1 MSIVISPAVV
11 LSATPET
18 DPRNPRIGYH
28 NLISVSNV
36 SADEETDDEPAI
48 NIANPSTYL
57 KWRGTST
64 ANQCVYV
71 TLSEARDVNYFAIA
85 KHNFG
90 STGAT
95 ITFQYSTNGTDWSD
109 ASTSQAPNTDNVLI
123 HEFETVFA
131 RHFRLFIE
139 PGDEPPSIAVM
150 YIGEILVLQRKFY
163 VGHTPISYGR
173 ATTVSNGRSEAGQF
187 LGRHLRREFLET
199 SVDLQNITPTWY
211 RQKFDPF
218 VEHATTKPFFFAWY
232 PSKYPSEVGYAWLK
246 GDIRPT
252 NQRSNG
258 MMQVS
263 FSMEAIR

>member
-36 SADEETDDEPAI
+36 SADEETDDEPVI

-71 TLSEARDVNYFAIA
+71 TLSEAADVNYCAIA

-95 ITFQYSTNGTDWSD
+95 IRLQSSTDNSTWTD
-109 ASTSQAPNTDNVLI
+109 ASDIVEPSTDHVI
-123 HEFETVFA
+123 IFEFERVFA
-131 RHFRLFIE
+131 RYFRLFIE
-139 PGDEPPSIAVM
+139 PGTEAPSMAVM
-150 YIGEILVLQRKFY
+150 YLGEILVLQRKFY

>member
-1 MSIVISPAVV
+1 MSIIISSSVV
-11 LSATPET
+11 LSATEEN

-28 NLISVSNV
+28 NLVTSSTV
-36 SADEETDDEPAI
+36 SADEEADDEPAV

-64 ANQCVYV
+64 DDQYVYV
-71 TLSEARDVNYFAIA
+71 TLSEAKSVNYFAIA

-95 ITFQYSTNGTDWSD
+95 ITFQYSTDNSEWSD
-109 ASTSQAPNTDNVLI
+109 ASTAQNPSTDNVI
-123 HEFETVFA
+123 VHEFETVFA
-131 RHFRLFIE
+131 RYFRLLIE
-139 PGDEPPSIAVM
+139 PGDEAPSIAVM
-150 YIGEILVLQRKFY
+150 YIGEILVLQRSVY

-173 ATTVSNGRSEAGQF
+173 ATTVSNGRSESGQF

-199 SVDLQNITPTWY
+199 SVDLQNLTASWY

-232 PSKYPSEVGYAWLK
+232 PTKYPSEVGYAWLK
-246 GDIRPT
+246 GDIRPS

-263 FSMEAIR
+263 FSMEAVR